1 MTNKKN
7 QDILVLGQLKKLV
20 HLSYKYQII
29 DYFGFDW
36 FEVFFIPENVTL
48 TKYIF
53 RILPASMILK
63 DIQHRC
69 LEISSILVNK
79 MNVIVPD
86 DKYPCFT

>member
-63 DIQHRC
+63 DIQHR
-69 LEISSILVNK
+69 
-79 MNVIVPD
+79 
-86 DKYPCFT
+86 